1 MAKKELV
8 KVWDGAQIVE
18 DNILFLKK
26 TTKEVSFPLTEES
39 EEVIKDL
46 IDTYK
51 VTPCAGIAAN
61 QIGYDVSIFVGMRE
75 DFDED
80 ESYEDTQKSRAKN
93 KKTND
98 QADNMEIYI
107 NPQIDLVDEKSVQV
121 GSEGCLSIPEVEL
134 IVQRYDKIKVRYYN
148 QNGEAIKKPLSKF
161 LSRLFQHELD
171 HLKGLLMVESDKIH
185 DIIINKISK
194 KKAELY
200 ISLHDKIKAYNSIK

>member
-80 ESYEDTQKSRAKN
+80 ESYEDTQKSRSKN

-148 QNGEAIKKPLSKF
+148 QNGEKIKKTLSGF
-161 LSRLFQHELD
+161 MSRLFQHELD
-171 HLKGLLMVESDKIH
+171 HLNGVLMVE
-185 DIIINKISK
+185 NT
-194 KKAELY
+194 
-200 ISLHDKIKAYNSIK
+200 KIKKVYRISENEKLDSLYLDLVKKILEL

>member
-8 KVWDGAQIVE
+8 KVWDGVDIIE
-18 DNILFLKK
+18 ENILFLKK
-26 TTKEVSFPLTEES
+26 ATKQVPFPLSEES
-39 EEVIKDL
+39 RKVIDDL

-51 VTPCAGIAAN
+51 ATPCAGIAAN
-61 QIGYDVSIFVGMRE
+61 QIGYDSSIFIGMRE
-75 DFDED
+75 DFDD
-80 ESYEDTQKSRAKN
+80 KESYEDTKKSRAEN

-98 QADNMEIYI
+98 QSDNMEIYI
-107 NPQIDLVDEKSVQV
+107 NPQIDMINKDSVQV

-134 IVQRYDKIKVRYYN
+134 VVQRYDKIKVRYYN
-148 QNGEAIKKPLSKF
+148 EGGEVIKKPLSKF

-171 HLKGLLMVESDKIH
+171 HLKGLLMVESDKIQ

-200 ISLHDKIKAYNSIK
+200 ISLHEKIKAYNHIK